1 MYRPLFFSAAQSE
14 AFERARRQS
23 QERAEREQRT
33 LFWRR
38 GFHLDENRVG
48 WGYYLEAPSTATSST
63 IDEQESGEEGED
75 DERQQED
82 RCEEEA
88 GAPGA
93 EDRAS
98 PHSPMARW
106 ARMIPSHATRLAQAI
121 SRRTTMAVKTHVWV
135 SLWFALTIPVIFWD
149 AGYCFLRPRSMVGG
163 DLHWIWKPY
172 ALYQE
177 VDYVYGVRAYQNGDG
192 FTNAQSALNI
202 VENFMNIAYLYLA
215 HVSGSP
221 AAPLVGFASAVM
233 TLSKTVLYWLQE
245 FYCGGC
251 AVGHNDLKTLI
262 VYWIIPNGLWLVVPS
277 FIIWQLTKD
286 ITGMLRVA
294 DRVAM
299 KAASGK
305 KQ

>member
-75 DERQQED
+75 DEGQQED
-82 RCEEEA
+82 RREEEA

-106 ARMIPSHATRLAQAI
+106 ARMIPSHG
-121 SRRTTMAVKTHVWV
+121 S
-135 SLWFALTIPVIFWD
+135 SLRSTALL
-149 AGYCFLRPRSMVGG
+149 LRSHSQQQH
-163 DLHWIWKPY
+163 D
-172 ALYQE
+172 
-177 VDYVYGVRAYQNGDG
+177 
-192 FTNAQSALNI
+192 
-202 VENFMNIAYLYLA
+202 
-215 HVSGSP
+215 
-221 AAPLVGFASAVM
+221 
-233 TLSKTVLYWLQE
+233 
-245 FYCGGC
+245 
-251 AVGHNDLKTLI
+251 
-262 VYWIIPNGLWLVVPS
+262 
-277 FIIWQLTKD
+277 
-286 ITGMLRVA
+286 
-294 DRVAM
+294 
-299 KAASGK
+299 
-305 KQ
+305 